1 MYNLPDL
8 NQYPVIAY
16 DTETTGLQQGR
27 DKAFGVS
34 ITIPT
39 LEDFY
44 WDLRAQPGVVE
55 YLNEQLRNYRGIIV
69 GHNVNF
75 DYRMSRAAGVL
86 LPIDQLDDTVIR
98 AALIDEHLLSY
109 RLDDLSIKYLGER
122 KADEIYGELA
132 AIFGGRA
139 TRKVQMPNISRAP
152 IDIVAPYAKK
162 DTNLTMRLWQWQ
174 ELEIKKQNLGQIHQ
188 FEKSLIPIFIKTME
202 RGIRIDANYAEEAA
216 DRLTPLIVED
226 QKALNKIAGRE
237 VNVNSTPQMKALF
250 EPKEKMVAGTH
261 QWVASDGTPLETT
274 KTGNPSIGADALRMM
289 SHPAAEKIL
298 SIRSLIKT
306 RDTFIRGHVLGH
318 SIDGRVYPTIN
329 QSKGE
334 TGGTGTGRLSI
345 QNPAMQQI
353 PSRNKIVAAIVKPC
367 FLPDE
372 GMVWVD
378 GDMSSFE
385 VRVFAH
391 LINNPTINDEYKRSP
406 ETDLHQFVGDL
417 ANLPRNATYNGQANA
432 KQLNLSMIFN
442 SGNGAIADEMGM
454 AWEWQSFRASNGQ
467 TITYKKAGPEAL
479 EVIQRYHN
487 RVPGVKELAQ
497 KMQRRA
503 ENWGYIM
510 NYKGRKLRFPNGFK
524 SYKASGLL
532 IQSTAA
538 DLNKEN
544 WKLAEEAMG
553 GDGHL
558 ILNTHDSYSMC
569 MPENWQP
576 VWARVKEAIERPRL
590 RVPLVL
596 DLNGAGKNWWEA
608 LQGEK

>member
-1 MYNLPDL
+1 MFNLPDL
-8 NQYPVIAY
+8 SQYPVIAL
-16 DTETTGLQQGR
+16 DTETTGLLQGV

-34 ITIPT
+34 ITLPN
-39 LEDFY
+39 LQDFY
-44 WDLRAQPGVVE
+44 WDLRVQPQIIE
-55 YLNEQLRNYRGIIV
+55 YLNEKLGNYRGIIV
-69 GHNVNF
+69 GHNIGF
-75 DYRMSRAAGVL
+75 DYRMSRSAGL
-86 LPIDQLDDTVIR
+86 MLPISRLDDTVIR
-98 AALIDEHLLSY
+98 AALIDEHLVSY
-109 RLDDLSIKYLGER
+109 RLDDLAIKYLNER
-122 KADEIYGELA
+122 KEIEIYEELA
-132 AIFGGRA
+132 FLFGGRA

-152 IDIVAPYAKK
+152 VSVVAPYAKK

-174 ELEIKKQNLGQIHQ
+174 EKEIKTQNLGEIHE
-188 FEKSLIPIFIKTME
+188 FERSLIPTFIKTME
-202 RGIRIDANYAEEAA
+202 RGIRIDSGYAEEAA
-216 DRLTPLIVED
+216 DKLTPLILED
-226 QKALNKIAGRE
+226 QKALNKIAGHE
-237 VNVNSTPQMKALF
+237 INANSSVQIRKLF
-250 EPKEKMVAGTH
+250 EPKMTTLRGTK
-261 QWVASDGTPLETT
+261 QWAANDGTFLLETNS
-274 KTGNPSIGADALRMM
+274 GNPSIGSDALRQMT
-289 SHPAAEKIL
+289 HPAAARIL

-318 SIDGRVYPTIN
+318 SVGDRVYPTIN

-353 PSRNKIVAAIVKPC
+353 PSRNKTVAAIVKPC

-391 LINNPTINDEYKRSP
+391 LINNPVINDEYEREP
-406 ETDLHQFVGDL
+406 GTDLHQFVGDL

-454 AWEWQSFRASNGQ
+454 DWEWQSFRSSDGK
-467 TITYKKAGPEAL
+467 TITYKKAGAEAL
-479 EVIQRYHN
+479 EVIQRYHS

-503 ENWGYIM
+503 ENWGYVM
-510 NYKGRKLRFPNGFK
+510 NYKGRKLRFPHGWK

-553 GDGHL
+553 DDGHL

-569 MPENWQP
+569 MPEDWQP

>member
-1 MYNLPDL
+1 MNLLPDL
-8 NQYPVIAY
+8 NQYPVIAF
-16 DTETTGLQQGR
+16 DTETTGLRQGL

-44 WDLRAQPGVVE
+44 WDLRAEPRVVE
-55 YLNEQLRNYRGIIV
+55 YLNEQLRSFRGVIV
-69 GHNVNF
+69 GHNINF
-75 DYRMSRAAGVL
+75 DYRMSRTAGIL

-152 IDIVAPYAKK
+152 INIVAPYAKK

-174 ELEIKKQNLGQIHQ
+174 ELEIKRQNLGQIHQ
-188 FEKSLIPIFIKTME
+188 FEKSLIPTFIKTME
-202 RGIRIDANYAEEAA
+202 RGIRIDADYAEEAA
-216 DRLTPLIVED
+216 DKLTPLIAED
-226 QKALNKIAGRE
+226 QKALDKIAGHE
-237 VNVNSTPQMKALF
+237 VNVNSTPQIRALF
-250 EPKEKMVAGTH
+250 EPKEKLIAGTQ

-274 KTGNPSIGADALRMM
+274 KTGNPSIGADALRIMN
-289 SHPAAEKIL
+289 HPAAERIL
-298 SIRSLIKT
+298 SVRSLIKT

-318 SIDGRVYPTIN
+318 SIGGRVYPTIN

-353 PSRNKIVAAIVKPC
+353 PSRNKKVAAIVKPC

-391 LINNPTINDEYKRSP
+391 LINNPTINDEYKRAP

-417 ANLPRNATYNGQANA
+417 ANLPRNAEYNGQANA

-454 AWEWQSFRASNGQ
+454 PWEWQSFRASNGK
-467 TITYKKAGPEAL
+467 TITYKKAGAEAL

-503 ENWGYIM
+503 ENWGYVM

-544 WKLAEEAMG
+544 WKLAEEALG
-553 GDGHL
+553 NDGHL

-569 MPENWQP
+569 MSEDWQP

-596 DLNGAGKNWWEA
+596 DLNGAGDNWWQA
-608 LQGEK
+608 LQGE

>member
-8 NQYPVIAY
+8 SKYPVIAY
-16 DTETTGLQQGR
+16 DTETTGLQEGR
-27 DKAFGVS
+27 DQAFGVS
-34 ITIPT
+34 ITLPT
-39 LEDFY
+39 HEDFY
-44 WDLRAQPGVVE
+44 WDLRAQPKIIE
-55 YLNEQLRNYRGIIV
+55 YLNDQFRSYRGIIV
-69 GHNVNF
+69 GHNINF
-75 DYRMSRAAGVL
+75 DYRMSHAAGIL
-86 LPIDQLDDTVIR
+86 LPINQLDDTVIR

-109 RLDDLSIKYLGER
+109 RLDDLALKYLGER
-122 KADEIYGELA
+122 KVEEIYQSLA
-132 AIFGGRA
+132 DVFGGRA

-152 IDIVAPYAKK
+152 IEIVAPYAMK
-162 DTNLTMRLWQWQ
+162 DTNLTMKLWQWQ
-174 ELEIKKQNLGQIHQ
+174 EKELLEQNLTQIHK
-188 FEKSLIPIFIKTME
+188 FEQSLIPLFIKNMQ

-216 DRLTPLIVED
+216 DKLTPLIDED
-226 QKALNKIAGRE
+226 QKILNIIAGTKI
-237 VNVNSTPQMKALF
+237 NVNSGPQIKELF
-250 EPKEKMVAGTH
+250 QPKEKMVGDSKR
-261 QWVASDGTPLETT
+261 WVASDGTPLETT
-274 KTGNPSIGADALRMM
+274 KTGNPSIGADALRIM
-289 SHPAAEKIL
+289 SHPAAERIL

-306 RDTFIRGHVLGH
+306 RDTFIRGHVL
-318 SIDGRVYPTIN
+318 SNNIKGRVYPTVN

-353 PSRNKIVAAIVKPC
+353 PSRNKTVAAIVKPC

-372 GMVWVD
+372 GKIWVD

-391 LINNPTINDEYKRSP
+391 LINNPTINEQYRMAP

-417 ANLPRNATYNGQANA
+417 TNLPRNATYGGQANA

-454 AWEWQSFRASNGQ
+454 AWEWESFRANDGKM
-467 TITYKKAGPEAL
+467 ITYKKAGPDAL
-479 EVIQRYHN
+479 EVIQKYHQ

-497 KMQRRA
+497 KMSNRA
-503 ENWGYIM
+503 KNWGYIM

-532 IQSTAA
+532 IQSTSA

-544 WKLAEEAMG
+544 WKLVSDALG
-553 GDGHL
+553 DDGHL

-569 MPENWQP
+569 MPEDWQP
-576 VWARVKEAIERPRL
+576 AWDRVKEAIERPRL

-596 DLNGAGKNWWEA
+596 DLNGAGKNWWQA
-608 LQGEK
+608 LQGA

>member
-1 MYNLPDL
+1 
-8 NQYPVIAY
+8 
-16 DTETTGLQQGR
+16 
-27 DKAFGVS
+27 
-34 ITIPT
+34 
-39 LEDFY
+39 
-44 WDLRAQPGVVE
+44 
-55 YLNEQLRNYRGIIV
+55 
-69 GHNVNF
+69 
-75 DYRMSRAAGVL
+75 
-86 LPIDQLDDTVIR
+86 
-98 AALIDEHLLSY
+98 
-109 RLDDLSIKYLGER
+109 
-122 KADEIYGELA
+122 
-132 AIFGGRA
+132 
-139 TRKVQMPNISRAP
+139 MPNISRAP
-152 IDIVAPYAKK
+152 VSVVAPYAMK

-174 ELEIKKQNLGQIHQ
+174 EKEIKNQNLGEIHE
-188 FEKSLIPIFIKTME
+188 FERSLIPTFIKTME
-202 RGIRIDANYAEEAA
+202 RGIRIDSGYAEEAA
-216 DRLTPLIVED
+216 DKLTPLILED
-226 QKALNKIAGRE
+226 QKALNKIAGHE
-237 VNVNSTPQMKALF
+237 INANSSVQIRKLF
-250 EPKEKMVAGTH
+250 EPKMTTLRGTK
-261 QWVASDGTPLETT
+261 QWAANDGTFLLETDS
-274 KTGNPSIGADALRMM
+274 GNPSIGSDALRQMT
-289 SHPAAEKIL
+289 HPAAARIL

-318 SIDGRVYPTIN
+318 SVGDRVYPTIN

-334 TGGTGTGRLSI
+334 TGGTSTGRLSI

-353 PSRNKIVAAIVKPC
+353 PSRNKTVAAIVKPC

-391 LINNPTINDEYKRSP
+391 LINNPVINDEYKRKP
-406 ETDLHQFVGDL
+406 DTDLHQFVGDL

-454 AWEWQSFRASNGQ
+454 DWEWQSFRSSDNK

-479 EVIQRYHN
+479 EVIQRYHS

-503 ENWGYIM
+503 ENWGYVM

-524 SYKASGLL
+524 SYKASGIL

-553 GDGHL
+553 DDGHL

-569 MPENWQP
+569 MPEDWQP